1 MENHAISVESN
12 SSGRLRRKEQ
22 LWHNSLLK
30 VTPRR
35 IPYETFD
42 RIVLNISRRKK
53 ETKLISSS
61 LTSRAVSS
69 DLSPGFLLQHLSRIK
84 KKKKKQ
90 ERERERER
98 PRETE
103 SERRIKVSPYNY
115 KDSTVSTLPSGVSE
129 ASLPVPSYC
138 IKTVLSAHE
147 RHHCL

>member
-84 KKKKKQ
+84 KKEKKTGA
-90 ERERERER
+90 RERERDR
-98 PRETE
+98 GRQ
-103 SERRIKVSPYNY
+103 KVSEGSRSLRIITKIARSPL
-115 KDSTVSTLPSGVSE
+115 SPVESPRRHSPSLHIV
-129 ASLPVPSYC
+129 
-138 IKTVLSAHE
+138 
-147 RHHCL
+147 

>member
-1 MENHAISVESN
+1 MVSLLGHRAVENHAISVESN

-30 VTPRR
+30 ETPRR

-84 KKKKKQ
+84 KEEKKEEQ
-90 ERERERER
+90 ERERDRGR
-98 PRETE
+98 Q
-103 SERRIKVSPYNY
+103 KVSEGSRSLRIITKIARSPL
-115 KDSTVSTLPSGVSE
+115 SPVEAPRRHSPSLHIV
-129 ASLPVPSYC
+129 
-138 IKTVLSAHE
+138 
-147 RHHCL
+147 

>member
-1 MENHAISVESN
+1 MVSLLGHRAVENHAISVESN

-30 VTPRR
+30 ETPQR

-84 KKKKKQ
+84 KEKKTGA
-90 ERERERER
+90 RERE
-98 PRETE
+98 TE
-103 SERRIKVSPYNY
+103 GDRK
-115 KDSTVSTLPSGVSE
+115 
-129 ASLPVPSYC
+129 
-138 IKTVLSAHE
+138 
-147 RHHCL
+147 

>member
-30 VTPRR
+30 ETPRR

-84 KKKKKQ
+84 KKKKN
-90 ERERERER
+90 RSERERER

-115 KDSTVSTLPSGVSE
+115 KDSTVSTLPSGGSE

>member
-30 VTPRR
+30 ETPRR

>member
-30 VTPRR
+30 ETPRR

-84 KKKKKQ
+84 KKEKKTGA
-90 ERERERER
+90 RERERDR
-98 PRETE
+98 GRQ
-103 SERRIKVSPYNY
+103 KVSEGSRSLRIITKIARSPL
-115 KDSTVSTLPSGVSE
+115 SPVEAPRRHSPSLHIV
-129 ASLPVPSYC
+129 
-138 IKTVLSAHE
+138 
-147 RHHCL
+147 

>member
-30 VTPRR
+30 ETPRR

-42 RIVLNISRRKK
+42 RIVVNISRRKK

-84 KKKKKQ
+84 KEKK
-90 ERERERER
+90 RGARERER

-115 KDSTVSTLPSGVSE
+115 KDSTVSTLPSGGSE

>member
-42 RIVLNISRRKK
+42 RIVLNLSRRKK

-84 KKKKKQ
+84 KKEKKTGA
-90 ERERERER
+90 RERERDR
-98 PRETE
+98 GRQ
-103 SERRIKVSPYNY
+103 KVSEGSRSLRIITKIARSPL
-115 KDSTVSTLPSGVSE
+115 SPVESPRRHSPSLHIV
-129 ASLPVPSYC
+129 
-138 IKTVLSAHE
+138 
-147 RHHCL
+147 

>member
-30 VTPRR
+30 ETPRR

-42 RIVLNISRRKK
+42 RIVLNLSRRKK

-84 KKKKKQ
+84 KKKKKTGA
-90 ERERERER
+90 RERERDR
-98 PRETE
+98 GRQ
-103 SERRIKVSPYNY
+103 KVSEGSRSLRIITKIARSPL
-115 KDSTVSTLPSGVSE
+115 SPVESPRRHSPSLHIV
-129 ASLPVPSYC
+129 
-138 IKTVLSAHE
+138 
-147 RHHCL
+147 

>member
-84 KKKKKQ
+84 KKKKKTGA
-90 ERERERER
+90 RERERDR
-98 PRETE
+98 GRQ
-103 SERRIKVSPYNY
+103 KVSEGSRSLRIITKIARSPL
-115 KDSTVSTLPSGVSE
+115 SPVEAPRRHSPSLHIV
-129 ASLPVPSYC
+129 
-138 IKTVLSAHE
+138 
-147 RHHCL
+147 

>member
-30 VTPRR
+30 ETPRR

-84 KKKKKQ
+84 KEKKE
-90 ERERERER
+90 ERERE
-98 PRETE
+98 TE
-103 SERRIKVSPYNY
+103 GDRK
-115 KDSTVSTLPSGVSE
+115 
-129 ASLPVPSYC
+129 
-138 IKTVLSAHE
+138 
-147 RHHCL
+147 

>member
-84 KKKKKQ
+84 KKEKKTGA
-90 ERERERER
+90 RERERDR
-98 PRETE
+98 GRQ
-103 SERRIKVSPYNY
+103 KVSEGSRSLRIITKIARSPL
-115 KDSTVSTLPSGVSE
+115 SPVEAPRRHSPSLHIV
-129 ASLPVPSYC
+129 
-138 IKTVLSAHE
+138 
-147 RHHCL
+147 

>member
-30 VTPRR
+30 ETPRR

-42 RIVLNISRRKK
+42 RIVLNLSRRKK

-84 KKKKKQ
+84 KKKKKTGA
-90 ERERERER
+90 RERERDR
-98 PRETE
+98 GRQ
-103 SERRIKVSPYNY
+103 KVSEGSRSLRIITKIARSPL
-115 KDSTVSTLPSGVSE
+115 SPVEAPRRHSPSLHIV
-129 ASLPVPSYC
+129 
-138 IKTVLSAHE
+138 
-147 RHHCL
+147 

>member
-30 VTPRR
+30 ETPRR

-84 KKKKKQ
+84 KKEKKTGA
-90 ERERERER
+90 RERERDR
-98 PRETE
+98 GRQ
-103 SERRIKVSPYNY
+103 KVSEGSRSLRIITKIARSPL
-115 KDSTVSTLPSGVSE
+115 SPVESPRRHSPSLHIV
-129 ASLPVPSYC
+129 
-138 IKTVLSAHE
+138 
-147 RHHCL
+147 

>member
-42 RIVLNISRRKK
+42 RIVLNLSRRKK

-84 KKKKKQ
+84 KKEKKTGA
-90 ERERERER
+90 RERERDR
-98 PRETE
+98 GRQ
-103 SERRIKVSPYNY
+103 KVSEGSRSLRIITKIARSPL
-115 KDSTVSTLPSGVSE
+115 SPVEAPRRHSPSLHIV
-129 ASLPVPSYC
+129 
-138 IKTVLSAHE
+138 
-147 RHHCL
+147 

>member
-30 VTPRR
+30 ETPRR

-84 KKKKKQ
+84 KEKKN
-90 ERERERER
+90 RSERERER

-115 KDSTVSTLPSGVSE
+115 KDSTVSTLPSGGSE

>member
-30 VTPRR
+30 ETPRR

-84 KKKKKQ
+84 KEEKKEEQ
-90 ERERERER
+90 ERERDRGR
-98 PRETE
+98 Q
-103 SERRIKVSPYNY
+103 KVSEGSRSLRIITKIARSPL
-115 KDSTVSTLPSGVSE
+115 SPVEAPRRHSPSLHIV
-129 ASLPVPSYC
+129 
-138 IKTVLSAHE
+138 
-147 RHHCL
+147 

>member
-42 RIVLNISRRKK
+42 RIVLNLSRRKK

-84 KKKKKQ
+84 KKKKKTGA
-90 ERERERER
+90 RERERDR
-98 PRETE
+98 GRQ
-103 SERRIKVSPYNY
+103 KVSEGSRSLRIITKIARSPL
-115 KDSTVSTLPSGVSE
+115 SPVEAPRRHSPSLHIV
-129 ASLPVPSYC
+129 
-138 IKTVLSAHE
+138 
-147 RHHCL
+147 

>member
-30 VTPRR
+30 ETPRR

-84 KKKKKQ
+84 KEKKKQ
-90 ERERERER
+90 ERERERDQGR
-98 PRETE
+98 Q
-103 SERRIKVSPYNY
+103 KVSEGSRSLRIITKIARSPL
-115 KDSTVSTLPSGVSE
+115 SPVEAPRRHSPSLHIV
-129 ASLPVPSYC
+129 
-138 IKTVLSAHE
+138 
-147 RHHCL
+147 

>member
-53 ETKLISSS
+53 ENKLISSS

-90 ERERERER
+90 ERERERE
-98 PRETE
+98 TE
-103 SERRIKVSPYNY
+103 GDRK
-115 KDSTVSTLPSGVSE
+115 
-129 ASLPVPSYC
+129 
-138 IKTVLSAHE
+138 
-147 RHHCL
+147 

>member
-84 KKKKKQ
+84 KKKKKTGA
-90 ERERERER
+90 RERERDR
-98 PRETE
+98 GRQ
-103 SERRIKVSPYNY
+103 KVSEGSRSLRIITKIARSPL
-115 KDSTVSTLPSGVSE
+115 SPVESPRRHSPSLHIV
-129 ASLPVPSYC
+129 
-138 IKTVLSAHE
+138 
-147 RHHCL
+147 

>member
-90 ERERERER
+90 ERERKRER
-98 PRETE
+98 DRG
-103 SERRIKVSPYNY
+103 RQKVSEGSRSLRIITKIARSPL
-115 KDSTVSTLPSGVSE
+115 SPVEAPRRHSPSLHIV
-129 ASLPVPSYC
+129 
-138 IKTVLSAHE
+138 
-147 RHHCL
+147 

>member
-30 VTPRR
+30 ETPRR

-84 KKKKKQ
+84 KEEKKEEQ
-90 ERERERER
+90 ERERE
-98 PRETE
+98 TE
-103 SERRIKVSPYNY
+103 GDRK
-115 KDSTVSTLPSGVSE
+115 
-129 ASLPVPSYC
+129 
-138 IKTVLSAHE
+138 
-147 RHHCL
+147 

>member
-30 VTPRR
+30 ETPRR

-84 KKKKKQ
+84 KRKKN
-90 ERERERER
+90 RSERERER

-115 KDSTVSTLPSGVSE
+115 KDSTVSTLPSGGSE

>member
-30 VTPRR
+30 ETPRR

-84 KKKKKQ
+84 KEKKKE
-90 ERERERER
+90 ERERERDR
-98 PRETE
+98 GRQ
-103 SERRIKVSPYNY
+103 KVSEGSRSLRIITKIARSPL
-115 KDSTVSTLPSGVSE
+115 SPVEAPRRHSPSLHIV
-129 ASLPVPSYC
+129 
-138 IKTVLSAHE
+138 
-147 RHHCL
+147 

>member
-1 MENHAISVESN
+1 MVSLLGHRAVENHAISVESN

-30 VTPRR
+30 ETPRR

-84 KKKKKQ
+84 KRKKRGA
-90 ERERERER
+90 RERDRGR
-98 PRETE
+98 Q
-103 SERRIKVSPYNY
+103 KVSEGSRSLRIITKIARSPL
-115 KDSTVSTLPSGVSE
+115 SPVEAPRRHSPSLHIV
-129 ASLPVPSYC
+129 
-138 IKTVLSAHE
+138 
-147 RHHCL
+147 